1 MSARRRRPAARSESS
16 QPLKQ
21 PATYYRGQSAA
32 SSRSW
37 RRIIRIAVLITLIGA
52 IGAILYVTRTDSVT
66 VQGVQDREAQAAI
79 ADEISSQ
86 YQFLWQVYIEPA
98 EPELQLPV
106 EVAGISL
113 RPQWRSRQ
121 LVAEARL
128 YRPQL
133 AWKSR
138 EEVYTIDKRGI
149 VLEQHAE
156 VPQEVSHAQVVDA
169 SNLEVIIGEQIVPE
183 RFVAFTQTVAGSD
196 LKIAHF
202 HIQETTR
209 ELHARLGAGY
219 DVRFDTQKS
228 AQVQLENARRVQQ
241 VAQNEGEQIRDY
253 IDVRV
258 PYRAYYR

>member
-1 MSARRRRPAARSESS
+1 MSARRRRPAARSESA

-21 PATYYRGQSAA
+21 PATYYRGQSVA
-32 SSRSW
+32 SSRLW
-37 RRIIRIAVLITLIGA
+37 RRIIRTAALVALIAA
-52 IGAILYVTRTDSVT
+52 IGAALYVTRIDSVT
-66 VQGVQDREAQAAI
+66 VEGVQDAKAQAAVVE
-79 ADEISSQ
+79 EISSR
-86 YQFLWQVYIEPA
+86 YQFLWQAYVEPA
-98 EPELQLPV
+98 GPELELPV
-106 EVAGISL
+106 EIADISL
-113 RPQWRSRQ
+113 QPRWRNRQ

-156 VPQEVSHAQVVDA
+156 VPQGVSHAQVVDA
-169 SNLEVIIGEQIVPE
+169 SNLEVVIGEQIVPE
-183 RFVAFTQTVAGSD
+183 QFVSFTKMVAGSNLEID
-196 LKIAHF
+196 HF
-202 HIQETTR
+202 HIEETTR
-209 ELHARLGAGY
+209 ELYARLVAGY

-228 AQVQLENARRVQQ
+228 AQAQLENVRRVQQ
-241 VAQNEGEQIRDY
+241 AAQNQGEQIRDY